1 MAALNI
7 LRFQLPLLKSVF
19 MFFSVCIPV
28 ETDPHSGLARAPH
41 FMVDLARVYTNG
53 DNFQDPA
60 DKALFSRDKVF

>member
-7 LRFQLPLLKSVF
+7 FRFQLPLLKSVF
-19 MFFSVCIPV
+19 VFFFVRIPV
-28 ETDPHSGLARAPH
+28 ETDPYPGSVTFLGGHTYR
-41 FMVDLARVYTNG
+41 ARVYTNG